1 MHEFRLQDAINDTM
15 PAIMHEF
22 GKKSAVKAE
31 ILQRVSLPIESG
43 NSLYTDSR
51 RSSGPRLF
59 MNKSGVSER
68 ALYV

>member
-1 MHEFRLQDAINDTM
+1 MRQIWRNTCTLAGISSST
-15 PAIMHEF
+15 
-22 GKKSAVKAE
+22 AE